1 VGPELGIGLLGPLAV
16 TRGGEAVHVAAGRQR
31 SILALLALSAGEVVS
46 VDRIVD
52 GVWGESQPEDAPAAL
67 QTQISR
73 LRALLGTEAIVT
85 RAPGYLLDVAR
96 ENVDAH
102 REEALT
108 ADAHRALARGDASEA
123 RRLATEALGLWRG
136 QALADAADAPF
147 AAGAQREL
155 EERRLD
161 AAETLVAAQLEL
173 GEHADVIGELRSM
186 VAQHPYRERAWEQ
199 LMVALYRAGRQS
211 DALDAYAEA
220 RRLLASELGLE
231 PGPGLQALQA
241 QILAHDPALAA
252 PRRRRAPGPRPRPRR
267 GSRRPAAFVSAALGA
282 AAIVVVVLLV
292 TGHRHERSPAAT
304 GAIVRLDARS
314 GAARE
319 RVAVGREPGP
329 IAVGAGA
336 VWALDLD
343 AETITRIRSGEQPE
357 TFATGAPVIDVAAG
371 DQLFVGTGARPSDTQ
386 ITGPVANAV
395 QRVEPATRAVRAT
408 IDLPP
413 GATVHRPPERQL
425 ALVGRDVWSVAADGS
440 VVRIARGERIDARV
454 RGIVA
459 TAIASG
465 RAGLWVIGED
475 GTVARLDP
483 RTARVSAQTRLS
495 ATSTG
500 SVAVG
505 ARDVWVS
512 APADGTVW
520 RIPAGRPEDAR
531 PIRLARGVDAV
542 AVGGG
547 AVWAANPLAG
557 TVTRLDEE
565 RGRVSRTISV
575 GGQPRG
581 LAATA
586 DSVWVSVA
594 APRAPAAGDDPSANV
609 ALAPAVCE
617 PAYVPR
623 ATRPDV
629 LLVSDLPLH
638 GGIRVSTTNMTAA
651 IALTVRR
658 RGFRAGRFTVGYV
671 SCDDS
676 TARTGIFD
684 AARCATNARA
694 YVRAPRVLGIVG
706 ALNSPCTRAAIG
718 ELARAGGRAPAMVSP
733 LSSDP
738 ALTSGRASPAF
749 ARVFPSDDL
758 QAAALAIVARRI
770 GARRVYVLDSGDP
783 AYGAVLA
790 DAFVRAAA
798 RVGVRVVGSGSWDP
812 RAPARAAPIRAAARA
827 SPDAVVLAG
836 TIDDGG
842 ITVLHAVRRAVGRG
856 GAILLSDGFTP
867 TAVLARRAGRDAEGA
882 YVSVAGAT
890 LDALTP
896 SGRAFGRE
904 LAATAPGAE
913 TDPASYYAAQAAEVL
928 LDAVARSDG
937 TRASVR
943 RAVRATRLRVGL
955 LGPIAFDRRG
965 DISAPP
971 ISVLHIR
978 VGDRSRTDFPS
989 ATLAQVLRPSRALV
1003 AP

>member
-1 VGPELGIGLLGPLAV
+1 VRRDLGIGLLGPLAV
-16 TRGGEAVHVAAGRQR
+16 TRAGEAVHVAAGRQR
-31 SILALLALSAGEVVS
+31 AILALLALSAGEVVS
-46 VDRIVD
+46 GDRILD
-52 GVWGESQPEDAPAAL
+52 GVWGDSQPEDAPAAL

-73 LRALLGTEAIVT
+73 LRALLGTDAIVT
-85 RAPGYLLDVAR
+85 RAPGYLLDVAP
-96 ENVDAH
+96 ENVDANRH
-102 REEALT
+102 QALT
-108 ADAHRALARGDASEA
+108 ADAQRALASGDAGEA

-136 QALADAADAPF
+136 QALTDAADAPF
-147 AAGAQREL
+147 ATDAQREL

-161 AAETLVAAQLEL
+161 AAETLVAARLEL
-173 GEHADVIGELRSM
+173 GENAEVVGELRSM

-199 LMVALYRAGRQS
+199 LMLALYRAGRQA

-220 RRLLASELGLE
+220 RRLLATELGLE

-252 PRRRRAPGPRPRPRR
+252 QRRRRAPGPRPRRGPRR
-267 GSRRPAAFVSAALGA
+267 RAAFMVAALAA
-282 AAIVVVVLLV
+282 AAIAVVVLLI
-292 TGHRHERSPAAT
+292 TGHRDERAAAAT

-314 GAARE
+314 GAERE
-319 RVAVGREPGP
+319 RVAVGRDPGP

-343 AETITRIRSGEQPE
+343 AETITRIRPGEQVT
-357 TFATGAPVIDVAAG
+357 TFATGAPLVDVAA
-371 DQLFVGTGARPSDTQ
+371 DDRLFVGTGARPSGTQ
-386 ITGPVANAV
+386 IAGPVVSTV

-408 IDLPP
+408 IDLPH
-413 GATVHRPPERQL
+413 GATVHRPPEREL
-425 ALVGRDVWSVAADGS
+425 ALVGRDVWSIAADGS

-454 RGIVA
+454 RGVVA

-483 RTARVSAQTRLS
+483 RTARVSTQTRLT

-512 APADGTVW
+512 APSDGTVW
-520 RIPAGRPEDAR
+520 RIPAARPQDAR
-531 PIRLARGVDAV
+531 PIRLARGVDSL

-547 AVWAANPLAG
+547 GVWAANPLAG
-557 TVTRLDEE
+557 TVTRLDEG

-586 DSVWVSVA
+586 DTVWVSVA
-594 APRAPAAGDDPSANV
+594 APRAPAAGEDRSVVA
-609 ALAPAVCE
+609 ALAPAICE
-617 PAYVPR
+617 AAYVPR

-629 LLVSDLPLH
+629 LVVSDLPLQ

-651 IALTVRR
+651 IALTLRR

-684 AARCATNARA
+684 EGRCATDARA

-718 ELARAGGRAPAMVSP
+718 ELSRAGGRAPAMVSP

-749 ARVFPSDDL
+749 SRVYPTDDL
-758 QAAALAIVARRI
+758 QAAALALVARRI
-770 GARRVYVLDSGDP
+770 GARRVYVLDSGDL

-790 DAFVRAAA
+790 DAFMRAAA

-812 RAPARAAPIRAAARA
+812 RAPARVAPIRAAARA
-827 SPDAVVLAG
+827 SPDAVFLAG

-842 ITVLHAVRRAVGRG
+842 IAVLRAIRRTLGRG
-856 GAILLSDGFTP
+856 AAVLLTDGFTP
-867 TAVLARRAGRDAEGA
+867 TAVVAHRAGRDAEGA
-882 YVSVAGAT
+882 YLTVSGAT

-896 SGRAFGRE
+896 DGRAFGRE
-904 LAATAPGAE
+904 LAAVAPGAE
-913 TDPASYYAAQAAEVL
+913 TDLASYYAAQAADVL
-928 LDAVARSDG
+928 LDAIARSDG

-943 RAVRATRLRVGL
+943 RAVRGARPRDGL
-955 LGPIAFDRRG
+955 LGPVSFDRRG

-971 ISVLHIR
+971 ISVLRIR
-978 VGDRSRTDFPS
+978 LGDRSRPDFPS